1 MIVLG
6 KTADDKGAQ
15 LEAVV
20 AVTLTEQGYEDVTVN
35 LIEAGGNELDVVAVR
50 ASPLFGA
57 VQHTPVICEA
67 KAYRDPVGT
76 PAWQRFLGKL
86 FLARASDANAVGVLI
101 ALNGVNGNV
110 EGSFRAL
117 RKTDT
122 AVFIITG
129 RHLEENA
136 RSTGEVGDA
145 AVVRA
150 TAEDRYSRVATNTEL
165 AYYGGAYYWLI
176 TWQSTAG
183 EYSLTDGHGG
193 ALPQHVVEN
202 LGPALTAAV
211 AGTLVTDADVAE
223 REAEAH
229 LDHLRLLNRL
239 FAGQSVEP
247 GGAADALAT
256 EPFCA
261 LIDGQ
266 ITLRPAEDLD
276 AVAVSRLF
284 VSIFD
289 HAVPVAQLGFA
300 ADRHHTAY
308 VHRLIDV
315 LPELQFGFT
324 LSADDN
330 ATLRA
335 VAPYFPSVWVTLATP
350 MPFFAGHADT
360 VVEDAKTGDLGMVDR
375 NAFWEAISD
384 RIRDDFVNVSVR
396 GFLFEHLGVAELAE
410 QRSLT
415 VKTRTAAVGTMH
427 VQYRNALATLSDEL
441 VGEAGTRHSIIRVL
455 PGIREPWEAEHPEP
469 TIALDR
475 PTR

>member
-20 AVTLTEQGYEDVTVN
+20 AAALTVQGYEDVTGN

-50 ASPLFGA
+50 ASPVIGD
-57 VQHTPVICEA
+57 VQRTPVICEA

-86 FLARASDANAVGVLI
+86 FIARASDASTVGVLI

-110 EGSFRAL
+110 EGSFRDL
-117 RKTDT
+117 RKADT

-136 RSTGEVGDA
+136 RNTGEVGDA
-145 AVVRA
+145 ATVQT
-150 TAEDRYSRVATNTEL
+150 TAEERYSRVATNTEL
-165 AYYGGAYYWLI
+165 AYYGGAYYWLV
-176 TWQSTAG
+176 TWQSTVG
-183 EYSLTDGHGG
+183 EYSITDGHGG
-193 ALPQHVVEN
+193 ALSQEVVED

-211 AGTLVTDADVAE
+211 SGTLLTDADVAE
-223 REAEAH
+223 RDAETH
-229 LDHLRLLNRL
+229 LERLRLMNRL

-247 GGAADALAT
+247 GEAADELRM

-261 LIDGQ
+261 EIDGQ
-266 ITLRPAEDLD
+266 VTLRPAGELN
-276 AVAVSRLF
+276 AYAVSRLF
-284 VSIFD
+284 ASIFT

-308 VHRLIDV
+308 VLRLIDV

-324 LSADDN
+324 LSADDD

-335 VAPYFPSVWVTLATP
+335 VAPYFPSVWMALATP
-350 MPFFAGHADT
+350 MPFFAGHAET
-360 VVEDAKTGDLGMVDR
+360 VVDDAKTGDLGVVDR
-375 NAFWEAISD
+375 NAFWETIAD
-384 RIRDDFVNVSVR
+384 LIRGDFVNVSVR

-410 QRSLT
+410 QRALT
-415 VKTRTAAVGTMH
+415 VKTRSAAIGTVD

-441 VGEAGTRHSIIRVL
+441 VGEAGSRHSIIRIL
-455 PGIREPWEAEHPEP
+455 PGIQEPWEVEHPEP

-475 PTR
+475 PTG